1 MNAKID
7 LSQTY
12 LKTKRLILRPWQED
26 DVEDFY
32 EYARV
37 EGVGEMAGWSHHQNI
52 EESQMILKT
61 FIEERKTLAIVY
73 QENNKVIGSIGLEY
87 CRDDLD
93 SSFDNL
99 KGREIGYVLNKDY
112 WGKGIMSEAVACVI
126 DCCFKELQFDFLCCG
141 YFLENSRSKRV
152 NEKMGFTFYKNVI
165 HRTRYGVDKKTAL
178 NVLYNNSE

>member
-1 MNAKID
+1 
-7 LSQTY
+7 
-12 LKTKRLILRPWQED
+12 
-26 DVEDFY
+26 
-32 EYARV
+32 
-37 EGVGEMAGWSHHQNI
+37 MAGWSHHQNI

-126 DCCFKELQFDFLCCG
+126 DYCFKELQFDFCVVVI
-141 YFLENSRSKRV
+141 FRKQSFKKSK
-152 NEKMGFTFYKNVI
+152 
-165 HRTRYGVDKKTAL
+165 
-178 NVLYNNSE
+178 

>member
-37 EGVGEMAGWSHHQNI
+37 EGVGEMAGWLHHQNI

-126 DCCFKELQFDFLCCG
+126 DYCFK
-141 YFLENSRSKRV
+141 
-152 NEKMGFTFYKNVI
+152 
-165 HRTRYGVDKKTAL
+165 
-178 NVLYNNSE
+178 